1 MDRIKGCI
9 RKRTPVLL
17 IGFSLSIVLAV
28 LALGQEAESPWVWG
42 PNLGAI
48 GEDFVAISW
57 NTSRAVGVDLNYATA
72 ADYDAAETWEETLTF
87 EPHEGVAEI
96 RLGNLIPGTTYQYQ
110 VVIYEGDAVYPS
122 PVGHFTTSSQETRSF
137 SFLVYGDTRTFPDRH
152 KLLADKMT
160 EDEPEA
166 AFVINTGDLVE
177 SPTIGRF
184 KNFFWAIG
192 KLALSHPYLAVIGNH
207 EKGHPRYYDFLPL
220 PAGGGQSNEEWW
232 SFDYGDVHFVGIDSN
247 ALTGTDAITRMR
259 EQVEW
264 VETDL
269 LNSDAL
275 FKVVLF
281 HHPIYSSTWEGGVNE
296 SLRELWEPIFLED
309 GVDVVFNGHMHCYE
323 HFYVKGIHY
332 IVTGGGGAPLQDPID
347 EVADGLISRRY
358 GMLHYMRVTV
368 AEDTMQVEVVPVASV
383 YNDEVHPLGG
393 QAFDSFTVVKG
404 P

>member
-1 MDRIKGCI
+1 MNRIKGCI

-17 IGFSLSIVLAV
+17 VGLFLSMVLAA
-28 LALGQEAESPWVWG
+28 LALGQEIESPWVWG

-57 NTSRAVGVDLNYATA
+57 NTSRPVEVDLHYSTA
-72 ADYDAAETWEETLTF
+72 AVYDATEVWEETLAF
-87 EPHEGVAEI
+87 EPHKGVAEI
-96 RLGNLIPGTTYQYQ
+96 RLGNLKPGTTYRYQ

-122 PVGHFTTSSQETRSF
+122 TIGHFTTSSQETQSF

-152 KLLADKMT
+152 KLVADRMA
-160 EDEPEA
+160 EDEPNT
-166 AFVINTGDLVE
+166 VLVVNTGDLVE

-184 KNFFWAIG
+184 ENFFWAVG

-247 ALTGTDAITRMR
+247 DLTGTDAIIRMR

-264 VETDL
+264 IEADL

-332 IVTGGGGAPLQDPID
+332 IVTGGGGAPLQDSID
-347 EVADGLISRRY
+347 EVADGAISRRY

-368 AEDTMQVEVVPVASV
+368 AENTMQVEVVPVASV

-393 QAFDSFTVVKG
+393 QSFDSFAVVKG